1 MLPPAVLQGHD
12 PLEMSLLGSPQWGLE
27 WGLEWGQPLQP
38 RCRWV
43 QKKLELGFVLE
54 LGLRR
59 QRLVGLQTVVP
70 ETVAVPTEGL
80 TAALLEVEPAQEL
93 RLQRELRPLELK
105 RLPGLVLV
113 LALELQ
119 LVELQKQGQK
129 QGL

>member
-1 MLPPAVLQGHD
+1 
-12 PLEMSLLGSPQWGLE
+12 MSLLGSPQWGLE

-43 QKKLELGFVLE
+43 QKKLELGFVLGFVLE

-59 QRLVGLQTVVP
+59 QRLVGLQTVVL

-105 RLPGLVLV
+105 RLPGVEPVLV

-119 LVELQKQGQK
+119 LGALQKQAQK

>member
-1 MLPPAVLQGHD
+1 
-12 PLEMSLLGSPQWGLE
+12 MSLLGSPQWGLD
-27 WGLEWGQPLQP
+27 WGQPLQP

-43 QKKLELGFVLE
+43 QKKLELGFVLGFVLE

-59 QRLVGLQTVVP
+59 QRLVGLQTVVL